1 MKVICHEVMTI
12 IPLHRLKKQNK
23 FGGMEIILYL
33 CTINMLT
40 LLTREQL
47 IILKTE
53 S

>member
-1 MKVICHEVMTI
+1 MKVICHDLMTI
-12 IPLHRLKKQNK
+12 IPSPRLKKQDK

-47 IILKTE
+47 IILKKE